1 MELRHIRYFLAV
13 AREENFTRA
22 AARLGIGQPPL
33 SLQIKDLEEEIG
45 AKLFHRLPHGA
56 ELTEAGQAFRDA
68 VRSIPDHAA
77 SAILAAQRA
86 ARGETGRLTLGV
98 TGTAAL
104 NPIVSSIIRAF
115 RRAYPAA
122 ELTLQESNSV
132 ALVANLLAG
141 RLDVAILRPTDADP
155 AELQKHALIEETL
168 VVAMPATHPAAHRRG
183 RLNLATMKGTPL
195 ILTPR
200 SAGTSLHDAALNAC
214 RSAGFEPVLGQPA
227 PQIATILS
235 LVSAELGI
243 SLVPASMRS
252 FHVNGVVF
260 RDLHPPAPRVALA
273 VAHRGERPPP
283 LIQNFTAIAR
293 DISRLHRTPGPA

>member
-13 AREENFTRA
+13 AREGNFTRA

-33 SLQIKDLEEEIG
+33 SLQIKDLEAEIG

-56 ELTEAGQAFRDA
+56 ELTEAGQAFQDA

-77 SAILAAQRA
+77 GAVLAAQRA

-122 ELTLQESNSV
+122 ELTLEESNSV

-141 RLDVAILRPTDADP
+141 RLDVAILRPTNSDP

-168 VVAMPATHPAAHRRG
+168 VVAMPSTHPAAHRRG
-183 RLNLATMKGTPL
+183 RLNLAMMKGAPL

-200 SAGTSLHDAALNAC
+200 SAGASLHDAAVNAC
-214 RSAGFEPVLGQPA
+214 RSAGFEPTLGQPA

-252 FHVNGVVF
+252 FHINGVVF
-260 RDLHPPAPRVALA
+260 RDLNPAPPRVALA

-283 LIQNFTAIAR
+283 LIQNFAMIAR
-293 DISRLHRTPGPA
+293 DISRLHRASEPA